1 MKLEK
6 KSIVIAAKYTVYV
19 LFLISVLFTCATFLW
34 ICITPYTMTQ
44 FFEVLSK
51 ILQKAGSYSVLLVG
65 IVITIFFQVYSK
77 EKELEEEDRIKIG
90 EIGYYTLCFPLK
102 DEPYHEEYKGDKLV
116 VEINCEEDYDFNAE
130 KDNLQ
135 YFHFMTKFL
144 TSKKKI
150 TNLKNIMA
158 FNDDYFQKNQHDI
171 LKNYYEYCENITY
184 CSPLYCATKPTKV
197 LKTQEEHGRNQYFW
211 LLLKCDNEDKDTIK
225 KFWISAITEEGVVL
239 FVKIKARIIIAQ
251 ENGKTK
257 AKISLLQQT
266 TYYESHNELCVL
278 YR

>member
-6 KSIVIAAKYTVYV
+6 NSIVIAAKYTVYV

-77 EKELEEEDRIKIG
+77 EKELEKEDRIKIG
-90 EIGYYTLCFPLK
+90 EIGYYTLCFPLQG
-102 DEPYHEEYKGDKLV
+102 EPYSEEYKDDKLV
-116 VEINCEEDYDFNAE
+116 VEINCEEDYDFVVQKE
-130 KDNLQ
+130 DSQ
-135 YFHFMTKFL
+135 YFHFMTQFL

-158 FNDDYFQKNQHDI
+158 FNDEYFQENQCDI
-171 LKNYYEYCENITY
+171 LKNYYEYCEKIAY
-184 CSPLYCATKPTKV
+184 SSPLYCATKPTNV
-197 LKTQEEHGRNQYFW
+197 LEAQAEDGNYQYFW
-211 LLLKCDNEDKDTIK
+211 LLLKCSNEEKPAIK

-239 FVKIKARIIIAQ
+239 FVKIKARIQAVH
-251 ENGKTK
+251 ESGKTRVR
-257 AKISLLQQT
+257 IFLLQQT
-266 TYYESHNELCVL
+266 TYYESHNKLCVL
-278 YR
+278 YK

>member
-6 KSIVIAAKYTVYV
+6 NSFAIAIKYILYV
-19 LFLISVLFTCATFLW
+19 LILIGVIFIGATMLW
-34 ICITPYTMTQ
+34 IHITPYTMKQ

-51 ILQKAGSYSVLLVG
+51 ILKNAGSYSVLLVG

-77 EKELEEEDRIKIG
+77 EKDLEKEDRIKIG
-90 EIGYYTLCFPLK
+90 EIGYYTLCFALK
-102 DEPYHEEYKGDKLV
+102 DEPYHEEYNGDKLV
-116 VEINCEEDYDFNAE
+116 VEINCEEDYEFRAE
-130 KDNLQ
+130 EEDSQ

-150 TNLKNIMA
+150 TKLKNIMA
-158 FNDDYFQKNQHDI
+158 FNDEYFQKNKHDI
-171 LKNYYEYCENITY
+171 LKNYYQYCEKITY

-197 LKTQEEHGRNQYFW
+197 LKAQEEYGRNQYFW
-211 LLLKCDNEDKDTIK
+211 LLLKCVDEDKPTIK

-239 FVKIKARIIIAQ
+239 FVKIKARITIVQ
-251 ENGKTK
+251 DNGQNK